1 MNFAERVRRAASEYA
16 ANPVRYFIIPR
27 QGKILVLHFY
37 GDESFGRQGGGSNGC
52 CLFAGYLTDSETWG
66 NLSDEWKSVLDS
78 DPKIDY
84 FRMRDCFALE
94 EEFVRFSRIEADKKL
109 DHLIG
114 VIENFAANLYWVDSI
129 LTWDIFTHAAAKA
142 SPKLSSLGAVS
153 HPYYFC
159 ALAARV

>member
-52 CLFAGYLTDSETWG
+52 CLF
-66 NLSDEWKSVLDS
+66 
-78 DPKIDY
+78 DY

-94 EEFVRFSRIEADKKL
+94 GEFVRFSRIEADKKL

-129 LTWDIFTHAAAKA
+129 LTWDIFTHAVAKA